1 MAIAPVAIVDHDWA
15 NMLREMISTDN
26 YVDYYIETKSYGWNI
41 PADPDDTETIAIQ
54 TNYIDSETGLQLRRT
69 QDSNNA
75 DIYFVQTD
83 YQYLNSPI
91 DEGLLGYI
99 APQSDHWGTYFRIVY
114 ADNESEIENDNIT
127 IWHELGH
134 ALGLSH
140 PYGEGF
146 NPNFTMDD
154 TIMSYNAS
162 PSGRAGFTNSDIA
175 ALKFLWGEAGS
186 NYDASNTSSNTPSNT
201 FSGAIT
207 NIDNV
212 IKGSNQKDKLK
223 GTNGN
228 DKIIGKGG
236 SDKILGKGGDDIID
250 TGKWKKGDKFD
261 KVKGGPGADI
271 FVIEDHYWVC
281 LKDFD
286 VTEDGL
292 NVSGLSG
299 GLNWRIGDGGN
310 TTYIEDKWGNEVAW
324 LIGSVDLS
332 QANII

>member
-1 MAIAPVAIVDHDWA
+1 MSIATAAIVDQAWA

-26 YVDYYIETKSYGWNI
+26 YVDYYIETKNYGWNI
-41 PADPDDTETIAIQ
+41 PADTDDTETIAIQ

-83 YQYLNSPI
+83 YQHLNSPI

-99 APQSDHWGTYFRIVY
+99 TPQSDYWGTYFRIVY

-162 PSGRAGFTNSDIA
+162 PSGRAGFTHSDIA

-186 NYDASNTSSNTPSNT
+186 NYDASNTSSSTPSNT

-212 IKGSNQKDKLK
+212 IKGSNKKDKLK
-223 GTNGN
+223 GTNKN

-236 SDKILGKGGDDIID
+236 ADRIEGKGGDDLID
-250 TGKWKKGDKFD
+250 PGEAKKGQKKYDRLYGD
-261 KVKGGPGADI
+261 DGADI
-271 FVIEDHYWVC
+271 FEIDDGYLAGINDFSSIEGDK
-281 LKDFD
+281 LD
-286 VTEDGL
+286 L
-292 NVSGLSG
+292 SGLKAG
-299 GLNWRIGDGGN
+299 WDYYFQNGL
-310 TTYIEDKWGNEVAW
+310 TYIDDKNGNEVAKIW
-324 LIGSVDLS
+324 GELT
-332 QANII
+332 QADFIL